1 MTIHLEAFLECRKL
15 SKVRKLVKIIRESY
29 TPECL
34 EQMQQFITDYLGDE
48 EQFSADL
55 RSLANKGVNA
65 RTKAKELEE
74 PLNRAVNARKMY
86 KRKSPQYER
95 LNEQVKQYRKE
106 IAQNNAVYHSSVQ
119 QFNRM
124 QRNREFYKKA
134 LEIILQG

>member
-1 MTIHLEAFLECRKL
+1 
-15 SKVRKLVKIIRESY
+15 
-29 TPECL
+29 
-34 EQMQQFITDYLGDE
+34 
-48 EQFSADL
+48 
-55 RSLANKGVNA
+55 VNA